1 MKVIALKTGYVG
13 RLIQAGDVFEVPDG
27 ATASWFVPVQQV
39 SAQAD
44 EAVQQQTDTAAQQE
58 GADAAPRSRKKAPA
72 DKSVT

>member
-27 ATASWFVPVQQV
+27 ATASWFVPVQQ
-39 SAQAD
+39 
-44 EAVQQQTDTAAQQE
+44 QTDTAAQQE

-72 DKSVT
+72 DKSVM